1 MRPWLKTMSWSRREF
16 MRLATMAGVGACVPL
31 EAQQRQGDGALP
43 AFDGSFLTDDAS
55 LRVAAA
61 DGGRML
67 NRPPIGVLKPGSIKD
82 VQQAVR
88 YATAHGVKVA
98 IRGRGQSR
106 YGQTLVA
113 KGIAIDSEPLSAI
126 GNVSGDTIDTQ
137 PGADLESV
145 LRAALDKGYTLPVT
159 TRCIRLSVGGFI
171 SAGGEGRGS
180 QRYGAFVDQVAE
192 LDIVTGDGTVVTC
205 SEARERELFEM
216 TLAGMGQC
224 GVIVG
229 ARLKVV
235 RAPEEVASRVLTYT
249 SLEKFVRDQQRLAAD
264 ARFDFTRGD
273 ATSAQDGEWK
283 YTISVANVGPTGKAL
298 DPSERVRDL
307 ANDTIS
313 DLSRQSYRSFAVGDG
328 EQHLQDAA
336 RPLPPRPATPP
347 QIVAFPM
354 LALWVPAR
362 SVAELL
368 SSLLRSPQDLA
379 GLTDVE
385 CTALDTRRF
394 RRPLFQIPS
403 DDCMFSMW
411 LKRSTIKDVGP
422 GLQAQLDAN
431 ARILERA
438 LRLGTK
444 RYAPY
449 GGIVSPGEWASHY
462 GNATYAR
469 FQAAKKRFDPRAV
482 LSPGTGMFS

>member
-1 MRPWLKTMSWSRREF
+1 MRPSLNPMSWTRREF
-16 MRLATMAGVGACVPL
+16 IRLAGMAGVGASMPL
-31 EAQQRQGDGALP
+31 EAQQAQGRRDIP
-43 AFDGSFLTDDAS
+43 SFDGSFLVDDAS
-55 LRVAAA
+55 LRIAAA

-67 NRPPIGVLKPGSIKD
+67 NRPPMGVLKPASIND

-88 YATAHGVKVA
+88 YANEHGVKVA

-113 KGIAIDSEPLSAI
+113 NGIVIDSEPLQAI
-126 GNVSGDTIDTQ
+126 GNISGDTIEVQ
-137 PGADLESV
+137 PGAALERV
-145 LRAALDKGYTLPVT
+145 LQTALDKGYTLPVT

-180 QRYGAFVDQVAE
+180 QRYGAFVDQVAS
-192 LDIVTGDGTVVTC
+192 LDVVTGDGTVVTC
-205 SEARERELFEM
+205 SETRERELFEM

-235 RAPEEVASRVLTYT
+235 RAPEEVANRLLTYS
-249 SLEKFVRDQQRLAAD
+249 SLAKFIRDQQRLAAE

-273 ATSAQDGEWK
+273 ATSDPDGKWR
-283 YTISVANVGPTGKAL
+283 YTISVANFGPPGKAL
-298 DPSERVRDL
+298 DPHERLRDL
-307 ANDTIS
+307 THDTIS
-313 DLSRQSYRSFAVGDG
+313 DLARQSYRAYAIGEG

-336 RPLPPRPATPP
+336 RPLPQRPPTPP
-347 QIVAFPM
+347 QILAFPM

-362 SVAELL
+362 SVAEIL
-368 SSLLRSPQDLA
+368 SSLIRSPEDLA

-411 LKRSTIKDVGP
+411 LKRSAIKDVGP

-438 LRLGTK
+438 LRLGAK

-449 GGIVSPGEWASHY
+449 GEIVSPGEWASHY
-462 GNATYAR
+462 GDATYAR

-482 LSPGTGMFS
+482 LSPGTGTFS

>member
-1 MRPWLKTMSWSRREF
+1 MRPWLDATSWTRRDF
-16 MRLATMAGVGACVPL
+16 MRLAGMAGVGACVPL
-31 EAQQRQGDGALP
+31 EAQQPQGHRDIP
-43 AFDGSFLTDDAS
+43 AFDGSFIVDDAS
-55 LRVAAA
+55 LRLVAA

-67 NRPPIGVLKPGSIKD
+67 NRPPMGVLKPGSIKD
-82 VQQAVR
+82 IQQAVR
-88 YATAHGVKVA
+88 YANEHGVKVA

-113 KGIAIDSEPLSAI
+113 NGIVIDSEPLNVIGAI
-126 GNVSGDTIDTQ
+126 SGDGIDAQ
-137 PGADLESV
+137 PGAALESV

-192 LDIVTGDGTVVTC
+192 LNVVTGEGTIVTC
-205 SEARERELFEM
+205 SEIRERELFEM

-235 RAPEEVASRVLTYT
+235 RAPEEVANRVLTYT
-249 SLEKFVRDQQRLAAD
+249 SLEKFVRDQRRLAAD

-273 ATSAQDGEWK
+273 ATADQDGNWR
-283 YTISVANVGPTGKAL
+283 YTISVANFGPAGKAL
-298 DPSERVRDL
+298 DPNERVRDL
-307 ANDTIS
+307 VNDATS
-313 DLSRQSYRSFAVGDG
+313 DLIRQSYRSFATGDG

-336 RPLPPRPATPP
+336 RPLPPRPEAPP

-362 SVAELL
+362 SVVELL
-368 SSLLRSPQDLA
+368 SSLIHSPEDLA

-431 ARILERA
+431 ARLLERA
-438 LRLGTK
+438 LRLGAK

-449 GGIVSPGEWASHY
+449 GGIVSSGEWASHY
-462 GNATYAR
+462 GTVTYAR

>member
-1 MRPWLKTMSWSRREF
+1 MQPWLETMSWTRRDF
-16 MRLATMAGVGACVPL
+16 MRLTGMAAVGACVPS
-31 EAQQRQGDGALP
+31 EAQALQANRDVP
-43 AFDGSFLTDDAS
+43 KFDGSFLVDDAS
-55 LRVAAA
+55 LRLAAA
-61 DGGRML
+61 DGGRMVS
-67 NRPPIGVLKPGSIKD
+67 RPPMAVLKPKSISD
-82 VQQAVR
+82 IQQVVR
-88 YATAHGVKVA
+88 YADAHGVKVA
-98 IRGRGQSR
+98 VRGRGQSR

-113 KGIAIDSEPLSAI
+113 KGIVIDTEPLNAT
-126 GNVSGDTIDTQ
+126 GNVSGDTIDAQ
-137 PGADLESV
+137 PGTALENV
-145 LRAALDKGYTLPVT
+145 LRAALDQGYTLPVT
-159 TRCIRLSVGGFI
+159 TRCIRLSLGGFI

-192 LDIVTGDGTVVTC
+192 LDVVTGDGTVVTC
-205 SEARERELFEM
+205 SETRERELFEM

-235 RAPEEVASRVLTYT
+235 RAPEEVANRVLTYT
-249 SLEKFVRDQQRLAAD
+249 SLEKFLGDQRRLAAD

-273 ATSAQDGEWK
+273 ATSDQAGRWK
-283 YTISVANVGPTGKAL
+283 YTISVANFGPAGKAP
-298 DPSERVRDL
+298 DPNERVRDL
-307 ANDTIS
+307 GNETIS
-313 DLSRQSYRSFAVGDG
+313 DLARQSYRSFAIGEG

-336 RPLPPRPATPP
+336 RPLPSRPATPP

-362 SVAELL
+362 SVVELL
-368 SSLLRSPQDLA
+368 PSVIRSPEDLA
-379 GLTDVE
+379 GLTDIE

-394 RRPLFQIPS
+394 RRPLFQVPS

-438 LRLGTK
+438 LRLGAK

-449 GGIVSPGEWASHY
+449 GGIVSANEWTAHY
-462 GNATYAR
+462 GSATYAR
-469 FQAAKKRFDPRAV
+469 FQAAKKRFDPHSV